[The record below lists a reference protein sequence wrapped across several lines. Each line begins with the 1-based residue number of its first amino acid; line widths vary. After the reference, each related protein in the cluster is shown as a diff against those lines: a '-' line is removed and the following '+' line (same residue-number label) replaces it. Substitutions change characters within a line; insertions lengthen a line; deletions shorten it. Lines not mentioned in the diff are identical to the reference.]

1 MAITQL
7 SHSNLQRPS
16 VILDLTCHHQDPD
29 SGRWFCYRLVVF
41 TAHTEPPDTLVGGS
55 DVSDINPVDAI
66 DTSLLLLWP
75 VTVSTTLT
83 DAPDCLLSILPP
95 ASVASSLVVHWSR
108 VTIVVRVEVIILTVT
123 SAITTIKIA

>member
-1 MAITQL
+1 M
-7 SHSNLQRPS
+7 
-16 VILDLTCHHQDPD
+16 
-29 SGRWFCYRLVVF
+29 
-41 TAHTEPPDTLVGGS
+41 GGS